1 MKYIYSIVLFFTLSL
16 VSASDSLSIAGI
28 KKGSV
33 LKYELDNYGEK
44 SSFIIKIITLND
56 TISFSYL
63 YKDSTSGIITILPET
78 MKNAGSLKCAFSPK
92 ENQSATTNFS
102 ALFLSKKMYEMALN
116 YNIQSIDV
124 GLAKPK
130 KIRLQNKFEY
140 KTELD
145 IHNLFKSKEPLV
157 GDGYTIN
164 GYANKLTELRFLTEQ
179 NLLDMAAIKDPNFPL
194 ITYID
199 MGWKLTLKSINN
211 F

>member
-16 VSASDSLSIAGI
+16 VSASDSLRIAGI
-28 KKGSV
+28 KKGSE
-33 LKYELDNYGEK
+33 LNYELDNYGDK
-44 SSFIIKIITLND
+44 SSLIIKIITLND
-56 TISFSYL
+56 TISFSYF

-78 MKNAGSLKCAFSPK
+78 IKNATGLKCSFGHK
-92 ENQSATTNFS
+92 ENFSTSQNFIS
-102 ALFLSKKMYEMALN
+102 LFLSKKMYNMALN
-116 YNIQSIDV
+116 YNIQSIEV
-124 GLAKPK
+124 GLEKPK
-130 KIRLQNKFEY
+130 KIKLQNKFEY

-145 IHNLFKSKEPLV
+145 IHNLFKSKEALI

-164 GYANKLTELRFLTEQ
+164 GFANKLNELRFLTEQ
-179 NLLDMAAIKDPNFPL
+179 NLLDLAAVKDPNFAL